1 MQLKPTESY
10 PQSKIQEIDGILAA
24 KAKADEEYQAAIQT
38 ADQALTAENYALA
51 KEKYN
56 AAQSIKPN
64 ESYPKEKLAEIGTI
78 MVKMEENKAAYD
90 KAIQNGDDAL
100 ADKNLDK
107 AEQFYTEAKG
117 LMPEEAYPQQKLTEI
132 EGIRSDMAAA
142 EKAYADAIASADELF
157 GKQELQSALNRISES
172 FRNETG

>member
-56 AAQSIKPN
+56 AAPIH
-64 ESYPKEKLAEIGTI
+64 
-78 MVKMEENKAAYD
+78 
-90 KAIQNGDDAL
+90 
-100 ADKNLDK
+100 
-107 AEQFYTEAKG
+107 
-117 LMPEEAYPQQKLTEI
+117 
-132 EGIRSDMAAA
+132 
-142 EKAYADAIASADELF
+142 
-157 GKQELQSALNRISES
+157 
-172 FRNETG
+172 